1 MTCTDASRASDGR
14 VPNLSCNLLSKKN
27 YQSKGGEMALDL
39 QLIRLTDD
47 HTLESASQVMSAL
60 QFDQRIPNGRHSY
73 VKLLKDVGFRS
84 NQNGDA
90 GKQYVFQGQCL
101 ILGDARV
108 GKTSLK
114 NSLMGRPFNTEEPR
128 TKGVD
133 ISLVDHT
140 WKNLDSDKG
149 LRFGS
154 FHRFG
159 QTSHCAGALY
169 GPGGIEYTFNQEVTN
184 VTSFLYILMRITWVI
199 SLVWHLGFSTSP
211 FDSHRLSIIAVTL
224 IPEFFIAIVLHFQT
238 SQHPGGSKVAV
249 LFAILPRFI
258 AGLGAAF
265 IFLGILQGNDC
276 NNPKHSFA
284 TLFNASL
291 SQFVW
296 VAMMCNRISVVV
308 LSFMD
313 TYFGMFSPWSEA
325 NNSSSL
331 PGQVVLNIKSVPF
344 FRRIF
349 FLIFPVSLGTSFA
362 AFLIESKKMSTLEYC
377 QTLHFIMIPVLLVF
391 ALKLARILCIWVT
404 YDKWTSVIL
413 FVFMMTQ
420 QSAVNLNLFDLY
432 AAMMAAWAC
441 HTLYVDWDNM
451 LFPLNKTWARQAS
464 LTCIFVEKV
473 ALNFQRLKSALC
485 SKFSSVKLKLL
496 DFSGD
501 KEYYA
506 YHHVFMRDHA
516 IYFVVFNLANFA
528 DNNFAN
534 TEAKIQRIKFWLESI
549 CCKVAPKT
557 PIFLVGTHR
566 GQIDKTSLKTVD
578 KHLQQHLMQSFS
590 RELVKNK
597 EDNFWYFPIEN
608 TLGRKDKGVQN
619 LQKQI
624 MSTVQEQKTVI
635 GRKIPYSW
643 IKIQDE
649 IIHLQHKKKKKFL
662 VSLKEFSVSFDD
674 FICSNWTK
682 ETLQYFHEK
691 GLVIYCND
699 REESQLSKCVLLNPA
714 ILVDIIIQLITSC
727 SDKEVISQPGF
738 CDDLRVLR
746 ETGMLTDTVLNNI
759 LSTVAEDRK
768 ALKGFLEE
776 YDIICPLHFNVTN
789 KEEAQVTHFV
799 PSLLPMAETVKT
811 PVWIEGP
818 DDKKCYV
825 AFHRFLPEPLFQHL
839 LSQAHRLSEAEFPQ
853 GQPLICKDVGVFWV
867 RPSQPYRLLQL
878 KDEDMIEVT
887 FTDRFVS
894 NGK

>member
-1 MTCTDASRASDGR
+1 MSY
-14 VPNLSCNLLSKKN
+14 LSCDLLLEKN
-27 YQSKGGEMALDL
+27 FESKGGEMALDL

-47 HTLESASQVMSAL
+47 ATLESASQAMSVL

-73 VKLLKDVGFRS
+73 VKLLKELGFRS
-84 NQNGDA
+84 YQNGDA
-90 GKQYVFQGQCL
+90 YKQYVFQGQCM
-101 ILGDARV
+101 ILGDASV

-114 NSLMGRPFNTEEPR
+114 NSLTGRPFNTEEPR

-133 ISLVDHT
+133 IGLVDHK
-140 WKNLDSDKG
+140 WKNLDADKG
-149 LRFGS
+149 LTFGS
-154 FHRFG
+154 FYRFG

-169 GPGGIEYTFNQEVTN
+169 GPGEIEYTFDQEVTS
-184 VTSFLYILMRITWVI
+184 VTSFLYILMRITWVL
-199 SLVWHLGFSTSP
+199 SLVWHLGFSTS
-211 FDSHRLSIIAVTL
+211 FDSLHLSIIALNL
-224 IPEFFIAIVLHFQT
+224 IPEFFVAIVLHFQT

-258 AGLGAAF
+258 VGLGATF
-265 IFLGILQGNDC
+265 IFLGILKGKDC
-276 NNPKHSFA
+276 SNPKHSFPS
-284 TLFNASL
+284 LFNASL

-313 TYFGMFSPWSEA
+313 TYFDMFSPWSEA

-331 PGQVVLNIKSVPF
+331 PGQVALNIKSVPF
-344 FRRIF
+344 FRRMF
-349 FLIFPVSLGTSFA
+349 FLLSPVLFGTSFA
-362 AFLIESKKMSTLEYC
+362 CFLIGSKKMSTLEYC

-391 ALKLARILCIWVT
+391 VLKLTRILCIWVS
-404 YDKWTSVIL
+404 YDKWTSLIL
-413 FVFMMTQ
+413 FAFMMTQ
-420 QSAVNLNLFDLY
+420 KSAVNLNLFDLY

-451 LFPLNKTWARQAS
+451 LFPLNKPWARQAS

-473 ALNFQRLKSALC
+473 ALNFQRLKSALRG
-485 SKFSSVKLKLL
+485 KFSSLKLKLL

-528 DNNFAN
+528 DNNFEN

-566 GQIDKTSLKTVD
+566 GQIDKTCLKTVD

-608 TLGRKDKGVQN
+608 TLGRKDKGIQN

-624 MSTVQEQKTVI
+624 MSTVQEHKTVI

-643 IKIQDE
+643 IKIQDL
-649 IIHLQHKKKKKFL
+649 IIDLRHKKKKKFL
-662 VSLKEFSVSFDD
+662 VTLKEFSFSFDNA
-674 FICSNWTK
+674 ICSNWTK

-691 GLVIYCND
+691 GLVIYCSD
-699 REESQLSKCVLLNPA
+699 REDSELSQYVLLNPA

-727 SDKEVISQPGF
+727 TEKELISQPGF
-738 CDDLRVLR
+738 WDDLRVLR
-746 ETGMLTDTVLNNI
+746 ETGMLTDTLLDNI
-759 LSTVAEDRK
+759 LSTVADDRK

-776 YDIICPLHFNVTN
+776 YDIICPLLFNVTN

-839 LSQAHRLSEAEFPQ
+839 LSQAHRLSKAEFPQ
-853 GQPLICKDVGVFWV
+853 GQPLICKDVGRFWV

>member
-1 MTCTDASRASDGR
+1 
-14 VPNLSCNLLSKKN
+14 
-27 YQSKGGEMALDL
+27 MALDL

-47 HTLESASQVMSAL
+47 ATLESASQAMSVL

-73 VKLLKDVGFRS
+73 VKLLKELGFRS
-84 NQNGDA
+84 YQNGDA
-90 GKQYVFQGQCL
+90 YKQYVFQGQCM
-101 ILGDARV
+101 ILGDASV

-114 NSLMGRPFNTEEPR
+114 NSLTGRPFNTEEPR

-133 ISLVDHT
+133 IGLVDHK
-140 WKNLDSDKG
+140 WKNLDADKG
-149 LRFGS
+149 LTFGS
-154 FHRFG
+154 FYRFG

-169 GPGGIEYTFNQEVTN
+169 GPGEIEYTFDQEVTS
-184 VTSFLYILMRITWVI
+184 VTSFLYILMRITWVL
-199 SLVWHLGFSTSP
+199 SLVWHLGFSTSS
-211 FDSHRLSIIAVTL
+211 DSLHLAIIALNL
-224 IPEFFIAIVLHFQT
+224 IPEFFVAIVLHFQT

-258 AGLGAAF
+258 VGLGATF
-265 IFLGILQGNDC
+265 IFLGILKGKDC
-276 NNPKHSFA
+276 SNPKHSFPS
-284 TLFNASL
+284 LFNASL

-313 TYFGMFSPWSEA
+313 TYFDMFSPWSEA

-344 FRRIF
+344 FRRMF
-349 FLIFPVSLGTSFA
+349 FLLSPVLFGISFA
-362 AFLIESKKMSTLEYC
+362 CFLIGSKKMSTLEYC

-391 ALKLARILCIWVT
+391 VLKLTRILCIWVS
-404 YDKWTSVIL
+404 YDKWTSLIL
-413 FVFMMTQ
+413 FAFMMTQ
-420 QSAVNLNLFDLY
+420 KSAVNLNLFDLY

-451 LFPLNKTWARQAS
+451 LFPLNKPWARQAS

-473 ALNFQRLKSALC
+473 ALNFQRLKSALRG
-485 SKFSSVKLKLL
+485 KFSSLKLKLL

-528 DNNFAN
+528 DNNFEN

-566 GQIDKTSLKTVD
+566 GQIDKTCLKTVD

-608 TLGRKDKGVQN
+608 TLGRKDKGIQN

-624 MSTVQEQKTVI
+624 MSTVQEHKTVI

-643 IKIQDE
+643 IKIQDL
-649 IIHLQHKKKKKFL
+649 IIDLRHKKKKKFL
-662 VSLKEFSVSFDD
+662 VTLKEFSFSFDNA
-674 FICSNWTK
+674 ICSNWTK

-691 GLVIYCND
+691 GLVIYCSD
-699 REESQLSKCVLLNPA
+699 REDSELSQYVLLNPA

-727 SDKEVISQPGF
+727 TEKELISQPGF
-738 CDDLRVLR
+738 WDDLRVLR
-746 ETGMLTDTVLNNI
+746 ETGMLTDTLLDNI
-759 LSTVAEDRK
+759 LSTVADDRK

-776 YDIICPLHFNVTN
+776 YDIICPLLFNVTN

-799 PSLLPMAETVKT
+799 PSLLPMSETVKT

-839 LSQAHRLSEAEFPQ
+839 LSQAHRLSKAEFPQ
-853 GQPLICKDVGVFWV
+853 GQPLICKDVGRFWV

>member
-1 MTCTDASRASDGR
+1 
-14 VPNLSCNLLSKKN
+14 
-27 YQSKGGEMALDL
+27 MALDL

-47 HTLESASQVMSAL
+47 VTLESASQAMSVL

-73 VKLLKDVGFRS
+73 VKLLKQLGFRS

-90 GKQYVFQGQCL
+90 YKQYVFQGQCM
-101 ILGDARV
+101 ILGDASV

-114 NSLMGRPFNTEEPR
+114 NSLTGRPFNTEEPR

-133 ISLVDHT
+133 IGLVDHK
-140 WKNLDSDKG
+140 WKNLDADKG
-149 LRFGS
+149 LTFGS
-154 FHRFG
+154 FYRFG

-169 GPGGIEYTFNQEVTN
+169 GPGEIEYTFDQEVTS
-184 VTSFLYILMRITWVI
+184 VTSFLYILMRITWVL
-199 SLVWHLGFSTSP
+199 SLVWHLGFSTS
-211 FDSHRLSIIAVTL
+211 FDSLHLSIIALNL
-224 IPEFFIAIVLHFQT
+224 IPEFFVAIVLHFQT

-258 AGLGAAF
+258 VGLGATF
-265 IFLGILQGNDC
+265 IFLGILKGKDC
-276 NNPKHSFA
+276 SNPKHSFPS
-284 TLFNASL
+284 LFNASL

-313 TYFGMFSPWSEA
+313 TYFEMFSPWSEA

-344 FRRIF
+344 FRRMF
-349 FLIFPVSLGTSFA
+349 FLLVPVLLGTSFA
-362 AFLIESKKMSTLEYC
+362 CFLIGSKKMSTLEYC

-391 ALKLARILCIWVT
+391 VLKLTRILCIWIS
-404 YDKWTSVIL
+404 YDKWTSLIL
-413 FVFMMTQ
+413 FAFMMTQ
-420 QSAVNLNLFDLY
+420 KSAVNLNLFDLY

-451 LFPLNKTWARQAS
+451 LFPLNKPWARQAS

-473 ALNFQRLKSALC
+473 ALNFQRLKSALRG
-485 SKFSSVKLKLL
+485 KFSSLKLKLL

-624 MSTVQEQKTVI
+624 MSTVQEHKTVI

-649 IIHLQHKKKKKFL
+649 IIHLRHKKKKKFL
-662 VSLKEFSVSFDD
+662 VSLKEFSVSFDH

-699 REESQLSKCVLLNPA
+699 REDSELSKCVLLNPA

-746 ETGMLTDTVLNNI
+746 ETGMLTDTLLNNI

-839 LSQAHRLSEAEFPQ
+839 LSQAHRLSKAEFPQ
-853 GQPLICKDVGVFWV
+853 GQPLICKDVGMFWV

>member
-1 MTCTDASRASDGR
+1 
-14 VPNLSCNLLSKKN
+14 
-27 YQSKGGEMALDL
+27 MAVDL

-47 HTLESASQVMSAL
+47 ATLETASQAMSVL

-73 VKLLKDVGFRS
+73 VKLLKELGFRS

-90 GKQYVFQGQCL
+90 YKQYVFQGQCM
-101 ILGDARV
+101 ILGDASV

-114 NSLMGRPFNTEEPR
+114 NSLTGRPFNTEEPR

-133 ISLVDHT
+133 IGLVDHK
-140 WKNLDSDKG
+140 WKNLDADKG
-149 LRFGS
+149 LTFGS
-154 FHRFG
+154 FYRFG

-169 GPGGIEYTFNQEVTN
+169 GPGEIEYTFDQEVTS
-184 VTSFLYILMRITWVI
+184 VTSFLYILMRITWVL
-199 SLVWHLGFSTSP
+199 SLVWHLGFSTA
-211 FDSHRLSIIAVTL
+211 FDSLHLSIIALNL

-258 AGLGAAF
+258 VGLGAIF
-265 IFLGILQGNDC
+265 IFLGILEGKDC
-276 NNPKHSFA
+276 SNPKHSFPS
-284 TLFNASL
+284 LFNASL

-313 TYFGMFSPWSEA
+313 TYFDMFSPWSEA

-344 FRRIF
+344 FRRMF
-349 FLIFPVSLGTSFA
+349 FLLLPVLFGTSFA
-362 AFLIESKKMSTLEYC
+362 SFLIGSKKMSTLEYC
-377 QTLHFIMIPVLLVF
+377 QTLHFIMVPVLLVF
-391 ALKLARILCIWVT
+391 VLKLTRILCIWVS
-404 YDKWTSVIL
+404 YDKWASLIL
-413 FVFMMTQ
+413 FAFMMTQ
-420 QSAVNLNLFDLY
+420 KSAVNLNLFDLY

-441 HTLYVDWDNM
+441 HTLYIDWDNM
-451 LFPLNKTWARQAS
+451 LFPLNKPWARQAS

-473 ALNFQRLKSALC
+473 ALNFQRLKSALRG
-485 SKFSSVKLKLL
+485 KFSSLKLKLL

-516 IYFVVFNLANFA
+516 IYLVVFNLANFA
-528 DNNFAN
+528 DNNFEN

-566 GQIDKTSLKTVD
+566 GQIDKTCLKTVD
-578 KHLQQHLMQSFS
+578 KLLQQHLMQSFS

-608 TLGRKDKGVQN
+608 TLGRKDKGIQN

-624 MSTVQEQKTVI
+624 MSTVQEHKTVI

-643 IKIQDE
+643 VKIQDL
-649 IIHLQHKKKKKFL
+649 IIDLRHKKKKKFL
-662 VSLKEFSVSFDD
+662 VTLKEFSFSFDNT
-674 FICSNWTK
+674 ICSNWTK

-691 GLVIYCND
+691 GLVIYCSD
-699 REESQLSKCVLLNPA
+699 REDSELSQYVLLNPV

-727 SDKEVISQPGF
+727 TEKELISQPGF
-738 CDDLRVLR
+738 WDDLRVLR
-746 ETGMLTDTVLNNI
+746 ETGMLTDTLLDNI
-759 LSTVAEDRK
+759 LSTVADDRK

-776 YDIICPLHFNVTN
+776 YDIICPLLFNVTN

-839 LSQAHRLSEAEFPQ
+839 LSQAHRLSKAEFPQ
-853 GQPLICKDVGVFWV
+853 GQPLICKDVGRFWV

-878 KDEDMIEVT
+878 KGEDMIEVT

>member
-1 MTCTDASRASDGR
+1 
-14 VPNLSCNLLSKKN
+14 
-27 YQSKGGEMALDL
+27 MAVDL
-39 QLIRLTDD
+39 QLIRLSDD

-60 QFDQRIPNGRHSY
+60 QFDRRIPNGRQSY
-73 VKLLKDVGFRS
+73 MKLLKDLGFR

-90 GKQYVFQGQCL
+90 HKQYVFQGQCM
-101 ILGDARV
+101 ILGDTRV

-114 NSLMGRPFNTEEPR
+114 NSLMGRPFNAEEPR

-133 ISLVDHT
+133 ISLVDHK

-149 LRFGS
+149 LTFGS
-154 FHRFG
+154 FYRFG
-159 QTSHCAGALY
+159 QTSVCAGAFY
-169 GPGGIEYTFNQEVTN
+169 GPGEIEYTFNQEVTN

-199 SLVWHLGFSTSP
+199 SLVWHLGFSMSS
-211 FDSHRLSIIAVTL
+211 FDSLRLLLIAVNL
-224 IPEFFIAIVLHFQT
+224 IPDFFLAIVLHFQT
-238 SQHPGGSKVAV
+238 SRHPGGSRVAV
-249 LFAILPRFI
+249 LLSILPRFM
-258 AGLGAAF
+258 AGLGATF
-265 IFLGILQGNDC
+265 IFIGILEGKDC
-276 NNPKHSFA
+276 SNPKHSFP

-296 VAMMCNRISVVV
+296 VVMMCNRISVAV

-313 TYFGMFSPWSEA
+313 TYFEMFSPWSEA

-331 PGQVVLNIKSVPF
+331 PGQVLLNIKSVPF
-344 FRRIF
+344 FRRMF
-349 FLIFPVSLGTSFA
+349 FLLLPASIGTSFA
-362 AFLIESKKMSTLEYC
+362 LFLILLKESKKMFTLEYC
-377 QTLHFIMIPVLLVF
+377 QTLHFIMTPVLLVF
-391 ALKLARILCIWVT
+391 ALKLTRILCIWVS
-404 YDKWTSVIL
+404 YNKWTSLIL

-420 QSAVNLNLFDLY
+420 KSAVNLNLFDLY

-441 HTLYVDWDNM
+441 RTFYVDWDNM
-451 LFPLNKTWARQAS
+451 LFPLNKPWARQAS

-485 SKFSSVKLKLL
+485 GKFSSLKLKLL

-566 GQIDKTSLKTVD
+566 GQIDKTCLKTVD
-578 KHLQQHLMQSFS
+578 RHLQQHLMQSFS

-597 EDNFWYFPIEN
+597 KDNFLYFPIEN
-608 TLGRKDKGVQN
+608 TLGRKDKGIQN

-643 IKIQDE
+643 IKIQDQ
-649 IIHLQHKKKKKFL
+649 IIHLRHKKKKKFL
-662 VSLKEFSVSFDD
+662 VTLKEFSVSFDN

-699 REESQLSKCVLLNPA
+699 REDSELSKCVLLNPA

-727 SDKEVISQPGF
+727 GDKEVISQPSF

-746 ETGMLTDTVLNNI
+746 ETGMLTDTLLDNI

-776 YDIICPLHFNVTN
+776 YDIICPLLFNVTN

-799 PSLLPMAETVKT
+799 PSLLPMAGTVKT

-839 LSQAHRLSEAEFPQ
+839 LSQAHRLSKAEFPQ
-853 GQPLICKDVGVFWV
+853 GQPLICKDVGRFWV

-894 NGK
+894 DGK